1 MERERERERKETEIG
16 GMDGCAL
23 RLLEIKAAKS
33 NWNCLKIIE
42 KTRYPR
48 EKKIINPKVFNPKVY
63 INFFR
68 KVKTLIAI
76 EATT

>member
-48 EKKIINPKVFNPKVY
+48 EKKIINPFS
-63 INFFR
+63 IR
-68 KVKTLIAI
+68 KCILTSFVT
-76 EATT
+76 